1 MPKTDK
7 DTLRR
12 LLWPARLRTQV
23 ILLGGIML
31 VLTTGAL
38 TAYMTVDRIGD
49 DLQTLKMQ
57 AQSLTRNLAISTSTP
72 LLTGQ
77 YSQIEEMLVLHS
89 SFPGVLNILI
99 ASEQGKPLI
108 TVAHGIGGDPQIRYG
123 GNTIPLPVTAQPV
136 AEVRNDTMTVW
147 QPVEGGALIGWL
159 KIDFGLKQLRAIQTQ
174 TLLDGLIIGVLAIAF
189 STGLFLLI
197 LSRPMRAI
205 AQAAAFARQLN
216 QRRGEAFVPDRSAQ
230 ELEQLGAALNEA
242 SLRLYEQ
249 ERSLSTAN
257 EELRDSEEKF
267 RAVAAT
273 ANEAIVTADGD
284 GRIIYFNK
292 AAEHIFG
299 YTAAE
304 AAGKTWS
311 LLIPEK
317 NHSVYRNGLRR
328 FLLERSVEVTGK
340 RKDGAEVPLE
350 LSLTAWKTAGGRFFT
365 GVMRDI
371 SRRKQGEEAT
381 RYLADIVE
389 SSNDAIV
396 GRGLDGRIIS
406 WNAAANQLY
415 GYSAAEIIGQSVQL
429 LVPPDKAAEEQDFL
443 ERTRR
448 GEQIVRYETVRVKKD
463 GGLVEI
469 AVTVSPLR
477 DAGGNIV
484 GISTITRDITERKR
498 AEALILELTLTD
510 ELTGLHNRRG
520 FFTLAEL
527 QLSLDRRLQRGLLL
541 LYTDLDDMKNINDS
555 LGHAEGDRALQDAAG
570 VLRSTF
576 RDSDIIARM
585 GGDEFVVLALR
596 NTPQAPETT
605 IARLQE
611 DLDRFNQRSGRPY
624 ALSMSVGAVLL
635 GPDSTQSLEELL
647 SKADAEM
654 YRVKQQRRA
663 GRQH

>member
-541 LYTDLDDMKNINDS
+541 LYTDLDNMKNINDS

-576 RDSDIIARM
+576 RDSDILARM